1 MSSRVRCA
9 RTRSWRSPIDS
20 ANPVVEV
27 EHLAKRFGDLTAVAD
42 LTLRVE
48 RGEIFGFLG
57 PNGAGKTTSVKML
70 LGLVRPSA
78 GRGRVLGQPLGARAV
93 RARIGYLPEL
103 FRYHD
108 WLSAREELNFH
119 AGLAGIPARK
129 HTREIDRVLDLV
141 GLEMRAA
148 DRIGTYSKGMQQRIG
163 LAVALLGSPEL
174 VVLDEPTSALDPIGR
189 RDVRELL
196 RALGD
201 GGTAIFLNSHLLS
214 EVEQI
219 CTRVAVVDRGR
230 VVAAGSIGEVI
241 SARRSVRVRARADGM
256 SLAGILARFGEV
268 ASDGDALVVTLFD
281 GAEVPELVR
290 ALVAAGAEVDAVA
303 PVAGS
308 LEQRFLEIIAAQ

>member
-1 MSSRVRCA
+1 M
-9 RTRSWRSPIDS
+9 DS
-20 ANPVVEV
+20 ASPVVEI

-42 LTLRVE
+42 LTLRIE

-70 LGLVRPSA
+70 LGLIRPSA
-78 GRGRVLGQPLGARAV
+78 GRGRVLGRTLGDRTA

-119 AGLAGIPARK
+119 AGLACIPARER
-129 HTREIDRVLDLV
+129 TREIDRVLELV
-141 GLEMRAA
+141 GLEKRAG
-148 DRIGTYSKGMQQRIG
+148 DRIGTYSKGMQQRVG
-163 LAVALLGSPEL
+163 LAVALLGTPEL

-196 RALGD
+196 RTLGER
-201 GGTAIFLNSHLLS
+201 GTAVFLNSHLLS

-230 VVAAGSIGEVI
+230 VVAAGTIDEVI
-241 SARRSVRVRARADGM
+241 SVRPRVRVSAQANGTP
-256 SLAGILARFGEV
+256 LPGILARFGEV
-268 ASDGDALVVTLFD
+268 ASDGDAFVVTLSD
-281 GAEVPELVR
+281 GVQVPELVR
-290 ALVAAGAEVDAVA
+290 ALVAAGAAVHAVA
-303 PVAGS
+303 PIAGS
-308 LEQRFLEIIAAQ
+308 LEQRFLEIVAPQ

>member
-1 MSSRVRCA
+1 M
-9 RTRSWRSPIDS
+9 DS
-20 ANPVVEV
+20 GSAAVEV

-70 LGLVRPSA
+70 LGLTRPTA
-78 GRGRVLGQPLGARAV
+78 GMGRVLGRSLGDRAARAK
-93 RARIGYLPEL
+93 IGYLPEL

-119 AGLAGIPARK
+119 AALAGIPPRER
-129 HTREIDRVLDLV
+129 TREIDRVLDLV
-141 GLEMRAA
+141 GLASRAS
-148 DRIGTYSKGMQQRIG
+148 DRIGTYSKGMQQRVG
-163 LAVALLGSPEL
+163 LAVALLGNPQL

-196 RALGD
+196 VALRESG
-201 GGTAIFLNSHLLS
+201 AAVFLNSHLLS

-219 CTRVAVVDRGR
+219 CTRVAIVDRGR
-230 VVAAGSIGEVI
+230 VVAAGGIDDVI
-241 SARRSVRVRARADGM
+241 STRPRVRVCARANGTP
-256 SLAGILARFGEV
+256 LVGVLARFGDV
-268 ASDGDALVVTLFD
+268 TADGDAFTVTLSD
-281 GAEVPELVR
+281 AASIPELVR
-290 ALVAAGAEVDAVA
+290 ALVAAGAEVQTIA

-308 LEQRFLEIIAAQ
+308 LEQRFLEIVEPQQ